1 MFVIHIKKSNRK
13 KFSLARFKQTNLYF
27 EVQVK
32 HLSLF
37 FIIIIYEII
46 FSFSSNFFLSFLL
59 DVLKKSN
66 KNSNLN
72 QQKMEKQT

>member
-27 EVQVK
+27 EVLVK

-37 FIIIIYEII
+37 FIIITYEII
-46 FSFSSNFFLSFLL
+46 FSFSSNFFSFLL

-66 KNSNLN
+66 KNSNLH